1 MNMKFPTYLNT
12 TMWEIRA
19 ELQGHHSG
27 STVIAHPE
35 PELIR
40 RYVVLHV
47 AAPEAQSAVE
57 VGGDVENFYPGN
69 VHVDEKSSIIVKEA
83 KVVSIAPMFSI
94 DHATQPAPKPEDV
107 QEQKTHA
114 TLAKFT

>member
-27 STVIAHPE
+27 DSRVTAHPE

-94 DHATQPAPKPEDV
+94 DHATQPTPKPE
-107 QEQKTHA
+107 A
-114 TLAKFT
+114 IP